1 MTAWRTPDILAA
13 EDFLTSAVA
22 EADRAMRS
30 AQQQLKGKEPS
41 TEDVRR
47 VMQFA
52 RSSDASPAMRQLA
65 DRIARGA
72 GLSWRQ
78 VLTGEASHDPLVR
91 QALDADRAR
100 LDELIKGETA
110 PPPPPRRPVRQD
122 DEPPT
127 QFTEDAW

>member
-13 EDFLTSAVA
+13 EGFLTSAVA
-22 EADRAMRS
+22 DVDRAMRA
-30 AQQQLKGKEPS
+30 AQQSLKTKEPS

-52 RSSDASPAMRQLA
+52 KSSEASPAMRQLA
-65 DRIARGA
+65 DRIARGV

-91 QALDADRAR
+91 QALEADRAK
-100 LDELIKGETA
+100 LNELIKGETA
-110 PPPPPRRPVRQD
+110 PPPAPRRPVRR
-122 DEPPT
+122 DEDEPT

>member
-1 MTAWRTPDILAA
+1 MTAWRTSEILAA
-13 EDFLTSAVA
+13 ENFLTQAVA
-22 EADRAMRS
+22 ETDRSMRAA
-30 AQQQLKGKEPS
+30 AQSLRGKEPS
-41 TEDVRR
+41 AEDVRR

-52 RSSDASPAMRQLA
+52 KSSEASPAMRQLA

-78 VLTGEASHDPLVR
+78 VLTGEAGHDPLVR
-91 QALDADRAR
+91 QALEADRAR

-110 PPPPPRRPVRQD
+110 PPPAPRRPVRRDD
-122 DEPPT
+122 DEPT

>member
-1 MTAWRTPDILAA
+1 MTAWRTPDVLAA
-13 EDFLTSAVA
+13 EDFLTGAVA
-22 EADRAMRS
+22 DVDRAMRS
-30 AQQQLKGKEPS
+30 AQQGLKSKEPS
-41 TEDVRR
+41 TEDIRR

-52 RSSDASPAMRQLA
+52 KSSDASPAMRQLA

-91 QALDADRAR
+91 QALENDRAK
-100 LDELIKGETA
+100 LDELIQGEAA
-110 PPPPPRRPVRQD
+110 PPPPPRRPARSED
-122 DEPPT
+122 DEPT

>member
-1 MTAWRTPDILAA
+1 MTAWRTSDILAA
-13 EDFLTSAVA
+13 EDFLTSTVA
-22 EADRAMRS
+22 DAERAMRT
-30 AQQQLKGKEPS
+30 AQQGLKGREPS
-41 TEDVRR
+41 TEDIRR

-52 RSSDASPAMRQLA
+52 RSGEASPAMRQLA

-78 VLTGEASHDPLVR
+78 VLTGEAGHDPLVR

-110 PPPPPRRPVRQD
+110 PPPAPRRPARTDD
-122 DEPPT
+122 DEPT

>member
-1 MTAWRTPDILAA
+1 MTAWRTPDIIAA
-13 EDFLTSAVA
+13 EDFLTNAVA
-22 EADRAMRS
+22 ETDRAMRS
-30 AQQQLKGKEPS
+30 AQHGLRSREPS

-52 RSSDASPAMRQLA
+52 KSSEASPAMRQLA

-100 LDELIKGETA
+100 LDELIKGETV
-110 PPPPPRRPVRQD
+110 PPPPPRRPARTEE
-122 DEPPT
+122 DEPT

>member
-1 MTAWRTPDILAA
+1 MTAWRTPDIAAA
-13 EDFLTSAVA
+13 EDFLTGAVA
-22 EADRAMRS
+22 DVDRAMRS
-30 AQQQLKGKEPS
+30 AQQHLKTKEPS

-78 VLTGEASHDPLVR
+78 VLTGEAGHDPLVR
-91 QALDADRAR
+91 EALEADRAM
-100 LDELIKGETA
+100 LDALIKGETA
-110 PPPPPRRPVRQD
+110 PPPPPRRPARTDD
-122 DEPPT
+122 DEPL

>member
-13 EDFLTSAVA
+13 EDFLTKSVA
-22 EADRAMRS
+22 ETDRAMQS
-30 AQQQLKGKEPS
+30 AQQSLKAREPS

-52 RSSDASPAMRQLA
+52 KSSDASPAMRQLA

-78 VLTGEASHDPLVR
+78 VLTGEAGHDPLVR
-91 QALDADRAR
+91 QALEADRAK

-110 PPPPPRRPVRQD
+110 PPSPPRRPARRDD
-122 DEPPT
+122 DEPT

>member
-1 MTAWRTPDILAA
+1 MTAWRTPDVLAA
-13 EDFLTSAVA
+13 EDFLTGTVA
-22 EADRAMRS
+22 DVDRAMRS
-30 AQQQLKGKEPS
+30 AQQNLRGKEPS
-41 TEDVRR
+41 TEDIRR

-52 RSSDASPAMRQLA
+52 KSSEASPALRRLA

-110 PPPPPRRPVRQD
+110 PPPPPRRPARTDD
-122 DEPPT
+122 DEPM

>member
-13 EDFLTSAVA
+13 EDFLTSTVA
-22 EADRAMRS
+22 DAERAMRT
-30 AQQQLKGKEPS
+30 AQQGLKGKEPS
-41 TEDVRR
+41 TEDIRR

-52 RSSDASPAMRQLA
+52 RSGEASPAMRQLA

-78 VLTGEASHDPLVR
+78 VLTGEAGHDPLVR

-110 PPPPPRRPVRQD
+110 PPPAPRRPARTDD
-122 DEPPT
+122 DEPT

>member
-13 EDFLTSAVA
+13 EDFLTGAVA
-22 EADRAMRS
+22 DVDRAMRS
-30 AQQQLKGKEPS
+30 AQQGLKSKEPS
-41 TEDVRR
+41 TEDIRR

-52 RSSDASPAMRQLA
+52 KSSDASPAMRQLA

-91 QALDADRAR
+91 QALEDDRAK
-100 LDELIKGETA
+100 LDELIQGESA
-110 PPPPPRRPVRQD
+110 PPPPPRRPARSED
-122 DEPPT
+122 DEPT

>member
-1 MTAWRTPDILAA
+1 MTAWRTSDVLAA
-13 EDFLTSAVA
+13 EDFLTRTVA
-22 EADRAMRS
+22 EADRAMRT
-30 AQQQLKGKEPS
+30 AQQGLKGREPS

-52 RSSDASPAMRQLA
+52 KSSDASPAMRQLA

-78 VLTGEASHDPLVR
+78 VLTGEAGHDPLVR
-91 QALDADRAR
+91 QALEADRAK

-110 PPPPPRRPVRQD
+110 PPSPPRRPARRDD
-122 DEPPT
+122 DEPT

>member
-13 EDFLTSAVA
+13 EDFLSNAVA
-22 EADRAMRS
+22 QANRAMQT
-30 AQQQLKGKEPS
+30 AQQNLKGKEPS
-41 TEDVRR
+41 TEDIRR

-52 RSSDASPAMRQLA
+52 KSSDASPAMRQLA

-78 VLTGEASHDPLVR
+78 VLTGEAGHDPLVR

-110 PPPPPRRPVRQD
+110 PPPPPRRPARTDD
-122 DEPPT
+122 DEPT

>member
-1 MTAWRTPDILAA
+1 MTAWRTPDVLAA

-30 AQQQLKGKEPS
+30 AQQGLRGKEPS

-110 PPPPPRRPVRQD
+110 PPPPPRRPSRQD

>member
-13 EDFLTSAVA
+13 EDFLTQAVRQA
-22 EADRAMRS
+22 EQDVRTAAQGLRA
-30 AQQQLKGKEPS
+30 KEPS

-52 RSSDASPAMRQLA
+52 KSSEASPAMRQLA

-78 VLTGEASHDPLVR
+78 VLTGEAGHDPLVR
-91 QALDADRAR
+91 QALEADRAR
-100 LDELIKGETA
+100 LDELIQGETA
-110 PPPPPRRPVRQD
+110 PPPRPRRPQRQD
-122 DEPPT
+122 DDEPT

>member
-13 EDFLTSAVA
+13 EDFLTQAVRQA
-22 EADRAMRS
+22 ERDMRTT
-30 AQQQLKGKEPS
+30 AQNLRGKEPS

-52 RSSDASPAMRQLA
+52 KSSEASPAMRQLA

-78 VLTGEASHDPLVR
+78 VLTGEAGHDPLVR
-91 QALDADRAR
+91 QALEADRAR
-100 LDELIKGETA
+100 LDELIQGETA
-110 PPPPPRRPVRQD
+110 PPPQPRRPQRQD
-122 DEPPT
+122 DDEPT

>member
-13 EDFLTSAVA
+13 EDFLTNAVA
-22 EADRAMRS
+22 ETDRAMRS
-30 AQQQLKGKEPS
+30 AQQGLKAREPS

-52 RSSDASPAMRQLA
+52 KSSEASPAMRQLA

-91 QALDADRAR
+91 QALEADRAR
-100 LDELIKGETA
+100 LDELIKGEAA
-110 PPPPPRRPVRQD
+110 PPPPPRRPARTED
-122 DEPPT
+122 DEPT

>member
-13 EDFLTSAVA
+13 EDFLTSTVA
-22 EADRAMRS
+22 EVDRAMRS
-30 AQQQLKGKEPS
+30 AQQGLKGKEPS
-41 TEDVRR
+41 TEDIRR

-52 RSSDASPAMRQLA
+52 KSSEASPAMRQLA

-78 VLTGEASHDPLVR
+78 VLTGEAGHDPLVR
-91 QALDADRAR
+91 QALEADRAR
-100 LDELIKGETA
+100 LDELIQGEA
-110 PPPPPRRPVRQD
+110 PPPPAPRKPARRDD
-122 DEPPT
+122 DEPP

>member
-1 MTAWRTPDILAA
+1 MTAWRTPDVLAA
-13 EDFLTSAVA
+13 EGFLTSTVA
-22 EADRAMRS
+22 DVDRAMRS
-30 AQQQLKGKEPS
+30 AQQGIKGKEPS
-41 TEDVRR
+41 TEDIRR

-52 RSSDASPAMRQLA
+52 KSSDASPAMRQLA

-78 VLTGEASHDPLVR
+78 VLTGEAGHDPLVR
-91 QALDADRAR
+91 QALEADRAR

-110 PPPPPRRPVRQD
+110 PPPPRRPARRDD
-122 DEPPT
+122 DEPT

>member
-1 MTAWRTPDILAA
+1 MTAWRTPDVLAA
-13 EDFLTSAVA
+13 EDFLSSAVA
-22 EADRAMRS
+22 EADRAMRT
-30 AQQQLKGKEPS
+30 AQQGLRGKEPS
-41 TEDVRR
+41 TEDIRR

-52 RSSDASPAMRQLA
+52 KSGDASPAMRQLA

-78 VLTGEASHDPLVR
+78 VLTGEAGHDPLVR
-91 QALDADRAR
+91 QALEADRAR

-110 PPPPPRRPVRQD
+110 PPPPPRRPARTDD
-122 DEPPT
+122 DEPV

>member
-1 MTAWRTPDILAA
+1 MTAWRTPDIAAA
-13 EDFLTSAVA
+13 EDFLSGAVA
-22 EADRAMRS
+22 DVDRAMRS
-30 AQQQLKGKEPS
+30 AQQQLKTKEPS
-41 TEDVRR
+41 TEDIRR

-52 RSSDASPAMRQLA
+52 KSSDASPAMRQLA

-91 QALDADRAR
+91 QALEADRGT
-100 LDELIKGETA
+100 LDALIQGETA
-110 PPPPPRRPVRQD
+110 PPPPPRRPARGDD
-122 DEPPT
+122 DEPT

>member
-1 MTAWRTPDILAA
+1 MTAWRTSEILAA
-13 EDFLTSAVA
+13 ENFLTQAVA
-22 EADRAMRS
+22 ETDRSMRAA
-30 AQQQLKGKEPS
+30 AQSLRGKEPS

-52 RSSDASPAMRQLA
+52 KSSEASPAMRQLA

-78 VLTGEASHDPLVR
+78 VLTGEAGHDPLVR
-91 QALDADRAR
+91 QALEADRAR

-110 PPPPPRRPVRQD
+110 PPPAPRRPVRTDD
-122 DEPPT
+122 DEPT

>member
-1 MTAWRTPDILAA
+1 MTAWRTPDIHAA

-30 AQQQLKGKEPS
+30 AQQNLKGREPS
-41 TEDVRR
+41 AEDVRR

-52 RSSDASPAMRQLA
+52 KSSDASPAMRQLA

-91 QALDADRAR
+91 QALEADRAT
-100 LDELIKGETA
+100 LNELIRGETA
-110 PPPPPRRPVRQD
+110 PPPPPRRPARTDD
-122 DEPPT
+122 DEPT
-127 QFTEDAW
+127 LFTEDAW

>member
-1 MTAWRTPDILAA
+1 MTAWRTPDVLAA
-13 EDFLTSAVA
+13 EDFLTGAVA
-22 EADRAMRS
+22 DVDRAMRS
-30 AQQQLKGKEPS
+30 AQQGLRGKEPS
-41 TEDVRR
+41 TEDIRR

-52 RSSDASPAMRQLA
+52 KSSDASPAMRQLA

-91 QALDADRAR
+91 AALEADRAR

-110 PPPPPRRPVRQD
+110 PPPPPRRPARTDD
-122 DEPPT
+122 DEPM

>member
-1 MTAWRTPDILAA
+1 MTAWRTPDVLAA
-13 EDFLTSAVA
+13 EDFLSNAVA
-22 EADRAMRS
+22 ESDRAMKT
-30 AQQQLKGKEPS
+30 AQQNLRGKEPS
-41 TEDVRR
+41 TEDIRR

-52 RSSDASPAMRQLA
+52 KSSDASPAMRQLA

-78 VLTGEASHDPLVR
+78 VLTGEAAYDPLVR
-91 QALDADRAR
+91 QALDADRAH

-110 PPPPPRRPVRQD
+110 PPPAPRKPVVTDD
-122 DEPPT
+122 DEPL

>member
-1 MTAWRTPDILAA
+1 MTAWRTPDIAAA
-13 EDFLTSAVA
+13 EDFLTGAVA
-22 EADRAMRS
+22 DVDRAMRT
-30 AQQQLKGKEPS
+30 AQQGLKGKEPS

-52 RSSDASPAMRQLA
+52 KSSEASPAMRQLA

-78 VLTGEASHDPLVR
+78 VLTGEAGHDPLVR
-91 QALDADRAR
+91 EALEADRAT
-100 LDELIKGETA
+100 LDTLIKGEMV
-110 PPPPPRRPVRQD
+110 PPPQPRKPARGDD
-122 DEPPT
+122 DEPT

>member
-1 MTAWRTPDILAA
+1 MTAWRTPDVLAA
-13 EDFLTSAVA
+13 EDFLTKTVA
-22 EADRAMRS
+22 EADRAMQS
-30 AQQQLKGKEPS
+30 AQQGLKGKEPS

-52 RSSDASPAMRQLA
+52 KSSDASPAMRRLA

-78 VLTGEASHDPLVR
+78 VLTGEAAHDPLVR
-91 QALDADRAR
+91 QALEADRAT
-100 LDELIKGETA
+100 LDQLIKGETA
-110 PPPPPRRPVRQD
+110 PPPPPRRPARRDD
-122 DEPPT
+122 DEPT

>member
-1 MTAWRTPDILAA
+1 MTAWRTADILAA
-13 EDFLTSAVA
+13 EGALASAVA
-22 EADRAMRS
+22 EAERAMRS
-30 AQQQLKGKEPS
+30 AQQSLKGKEPS
-41 TEDVRR
+41 TEDIRR

-52 RSSDASPAMRQLA
+52 KSSDASPAMRQLA

-78 VLTGEASHDPLVR
+78 VLTGEAGHDPLVR
-91 QALDADRAR
+91 QALEADRAR

-110 PPPPPRRPVRQD
+110 PPPPRRPVRRDD
-122 DEPPT
+122 DEPT

>member
-1 MTAWRTPDILAA
+1 MTAWRTPDIQAA
-13 EDFLTSAVA
+13 EDFLTGAVA
-22 EADRAMRS
+22 EADRAMRA
-30 AQQQLKGKEPS
+30 AQQNLRGKEPS
-41 TEDVRR
+41 TEDIRR

-52 RSSDASPAMRQLA
+52 KSSDASPAMRQLA

-91 QALDADRAR
+91 QALEADRAR
-100 LDELIKGETA
+100 LDELIVGESA
-110 PPPPPRRPVRQD
+110 PPPRPKPRPHDD
-122 DEPPT
+122 DEPI

>member
-1 MTAWRTPDILAA
+1 MTAWRTPDISAA
-13 EDFLTSAVA
+13 EDFLSNAVA
-22 EADRAMRS
+22 QANRAMQA
-30 AQQQLKGKEPS
+30 AQQNLRGKEPS
-41 TEDVRR
+41 TEDIRR

-52 RSSDASPAMRQLA
+52 KSSDASPAMRQLA

-78 VLTGEASHDPLVR
+78 VLTGEAGHDPLVR

-110 PPPPPRRPVRQD
+110 PPPPPRRPVRTDD
-122 DEPPT
+122 DEPT

>member
-1 MTAWRTPDILAA
+1 MTAWRTADILAA
-13 EDFLTSAVA
+13 EGALASAVA
-22 EADRAMRS
+22 EAERAMRS
-30 AQQQLKGKEPS
+30 AQQGLKGKEPS
-41 TEDVRR
+41 TEDIRR

-52 RSSDASPAMRQLA
+52 KSSDASPAMRQLA

-78 VLTGEASHDPLVR
+78 VLTGEAGHDPLVR
-91 QALDADRAR
+91 QALEADRAR

-110 PPPPPRRPVRQD
+110 PPPPRRPVRRDD
-122 DEPPT
+122 DEPT